1 MATETLPA
9 GALPPHARSP
19 RESEVLLAQMML
31 PTDANP
37 YGNVHGGVIMK
48 LADTAGGLAATRH
61 CRRRV
66 VTVTVDSMSFLHPVF
81 VGDLVRLR
89 ACLTWTGRTSMEAEV
104 TVEAEDVISGRVT
117 TTSTAYLVYVALDDA
132 GQPVPIPALKLETA
146 DDHRRWHEA
155 EGRQAHRLSV
165 RGSKER

>member
-1 MATETLPA
+1 MATETLQA
-9 GALPPHARSP
+9 GALPPRSP

-37 YGNVHGGVIMK
+37 HGNVHGGVIMM

-66 VTVTVDSMSFLHPVF
+66 VTVTVDSMTFLHPVF
-81 VGDLVRLR
+81 VGDLLRLR

-117 TTSTAYLVYVALDDA
+117 TTSTAYLVYVALD
-132 GQPVPIPALKLETA
+132 GEGKPVPIPPLTLETA
-146 DDHRRWHEA
+146 DDRRRWREA
-155 EGRQAHRLSV
+155 EGRQAHRLAL
-165 RGSKER
+165 RGGES